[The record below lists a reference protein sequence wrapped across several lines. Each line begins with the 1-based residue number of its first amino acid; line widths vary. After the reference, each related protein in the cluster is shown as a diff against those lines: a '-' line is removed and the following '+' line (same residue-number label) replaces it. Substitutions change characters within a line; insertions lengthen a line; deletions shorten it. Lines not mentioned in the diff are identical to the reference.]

1 MKTRLTRPLP
11 QVGRVIPAGVVLDA
25 PEGLSGRLIRE
36 GGAEPAERAQIVPGP
51 VPAQETAVLKRKG
64 RGKRA

>member
-1 MKTRLTRPLP
+1 MKIRLTRPLP

-25 PEGLSGRLIRE
+25 PEGLSGRLIQDGR
-36 GGAEPAERAQIVPGP
+36 AEPAGSAQAAPAPAP
-51 VPAQETAVLKRKG
+51 VSETAAQKRKG